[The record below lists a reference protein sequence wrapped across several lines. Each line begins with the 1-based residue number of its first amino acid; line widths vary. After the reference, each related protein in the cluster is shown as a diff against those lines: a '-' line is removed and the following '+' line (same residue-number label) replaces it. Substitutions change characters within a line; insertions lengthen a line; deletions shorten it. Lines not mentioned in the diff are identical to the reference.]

1 MKNKSKWDQASD
13 ALTELNRWKG
23 ARKNVQVLREIMIE
37 LREDER
43 VYMDRDVMSE
53 ALKHKYQEAMKVAMD
68 RDVMSEALKHKYQE
82 AMTVA
87 SDYMTERG
95 RLMGER
101 TRALQDRDT
110 MERLVIRALK
120 YREPEE

>member
-53 ALKHKYQEAMKVAMD
+53 ALKHKYQEAM
-68 RDVMSEALKHKYQE
+68 
-82 AMTVA
+82 TVA